1 LNSEPLLKETE
12 DLSNHEIFNMILR
25 DTKREGIDKLID
37 YLESTD
43 FYTAPASSRFHC
55 DYEGGLVSH
64 SLNVYTC
71 LVKKKKNPLWVKYL
85 SETPDESLALAAL
98 LHDVCKA
105 NFYTVD
111 FRNQKT
117 YDEEKVSAAARW
129 QIKSDNN
136 GSFIW
141 ETVPY
146 YKADEQFP
154 FGHGDKSVY
163 LVNKYITLTDEEAVA
178 IRFHM
183 GAYEGQNIWNSLG
196 NAFEKFPLAM
206 ALHEADME
214 ATHLLEVEVKK

>member
-1 LNSEPLLKETE
+1 MESNELLLNESN
-12 DLSNHEIFNMILR
+12 LSNSEIFNMILR
-25 DTKREGIDKLID
+25 DTKREGIEGLIK

-55 DYEGGLVSH
+55 DYEGGLVAH

-71 LVKKKKNPLWVKYL
+71 LVKKKKNELWRKYL
-85 SETPDESLALAAL
+85 RDTPDESFALAAL

-105 NFYTVD
+105 NFYKVD
-111 FRNQKT
+111 YRNQKT
-117 YDEEKVSAAARW
+117 YDEDKVNAAARW
-129 QIKSDNN
+129 QIKSDSN
-136 GSFIW
+136 GNFIW

-146 YKADEQFP
+146 YKTDEQFP

-183 GAYEGQNIWNSLG
+183 GAYESQNIWNSLG
-196 NAFEKFPLAM
+196 SAFEKFPLAL

-214 ATHLLEVEVKK
+214 ATHLLEVK

>member
-1 LNSEPLLKETE
+1 MEGNNESLLNESN
-12 DLSNHEIFNMILR
+12 LSNSEIFNMILR
-25 DTKREGIDKLID
+25 DTKREGIEELIK

-55 DYEGGLVSH
+55 DYEGGLISH

-71 LVKKKKNPLWVKYL
+71 LVKKKKNELWSKYL
-85 SETPDESLALAAL
+85 KGTPDESLALAAL

-105 NFYTVD
+105 NFYKVD
-111 FRNQKT
+111 YRNQKT
-117 YDEEKVSAAARW
+117 YDEDKVNAAARW
-129 QIKSDNN
+129 QIKSDSN
-136 GSFIW
+136 GNFIW
-141 ETVPY
+141 ETVPC
-146 YKADEQFP
+146 YKTDEQFP

-183 GAYEGQNIWNSLG
+183 GAYESQNIWNSLG
-196 NAFEKFPLAM
+196 NAFEKFPLAL

-214 ATHLLEVEVKK
+214 ATHLLEVN

>member
-1 LNSEPLLKETE
+1 MEGNELLLNESN
-12 DLSNHEIFNMILR
+12 LSNSEIFNMILR
-25 DTKREGIDKLID
+25 DTKREGIEGLIK

-64 SLNVYTC
+64 SLNVYIC
-71 LVKKKKNPLWVKYL
+71 IIKKKKNELWSKYL
-85 SETPDESLALAAL
+85 RDTPDESLALAAL

-105 NFYTVD
+105 NFYKVD
-111 FRNQKT
+111 YRNQKT
-117 YDEEKVSAAARW
+117 YDEDKVNAAARW
-129 QIKSDNN
+129 QIKSDSN
-136 GSFIW
+136 GNFIW

-146 YKADEQFP
+146 YKTDEQFP

-183 GAYEGQNIWNSLG
+183 GAYESQNIWNSLG
-196 NAFEKFPLAM
+196 SAFEKFPLAL

-214 ATHLLEVEVKK
+214 ATHLLEVK

>member
-1 LNSEPLLKETE
+1 MNSEPLLKEAE
-12 DLSNHEIFNMILR
+12 DLSNNEIFNMILR

-71 LVKKKKNPLWVKYL
+71 LVKKKKNPLWAKYL

-111 FRNQKT
+111 FKNQKT

-214 ATHLLEVEVKK
+214 ATHLLEVVKK

>member
-1 LNSEPLLKETE
+1 MNNELLLKKS
-12 DLSNHEIFNMILR
+12 DLSNSEIFNMILR
-25 DTKREGIDKLID
+25 DTKREGIEELIK

-43 FYTAPASSRFHC
+43 FYKAPASSRFHC

-71 LVKKKKNPLWVKYL
+71 LVKKKKNLVWNKYL
-85 SETPDESLALAAL
+85 NDTPDESLALAAL

-111 FRNQKT
+111 FKNQKT
-117 YDEEKVSAAARW
+117 YDEEKVASAARW

-136 GSFIW
+136 GNFIW

-146 YKADEQFP
+146 YKANEQFP

-196 NAFEKFPLAM
+196 SAYEKYPLAL

-214 ATHLLEVEVKK
+214 ATHLLEVK

>member
-1 LNSEPLLKETE
+1 MEVNNESLLNESN
-12 DLSNHEIFNMILR
+12 LSNSEIFNMILR
-25 DTKREGIDKLID
+25 DTKREGIEELIK

-71 LVKKKKNPLWVKYL
+71 ITKKKKNELWSKYL
-85 SETPDESLALAAL
+85 KDTPDESLALAAL

-105 NFYTVD
+105 NFYKVD
-111 FRNQKT
+111 YRNQKT
-117 YDEEKVSAAARW
+117 YDEDKVNAAARW
-129 QIKSDNN
+129 QIKSDSN
-136 GSFIW
+136 GNFIW

-146 YKADEQFP
+146 YKTDEQFP

-183 GAYEGQNIWNSLG
+183 GAYESQNIWNSLG
-196 NAFEKFPLAM
+196 NAFEKFPLAL

-214 ATHLLEVEVKK
+214 ATHLLEVK

>member
-1 LNSEPLLKETE
+1 MEGNNESLLNESN
-12 DLSNHEIFNMILR
+12 LSNGEIFNMILR
-25 DTKREGIDKLID
+25 DTKREGIEELIK

-71 LVKKKKNPLWVKYL
+71 ITKKKKNELWSKYL
-85 SETPDESLALAAL
+85 RDTPDESLALAAL

-105 NFYTVD
+105 NFYKVD
-111 FRNQKT
+111 YRNQKT
-117 YDEEKVSAAARW
+117 YDEDKVNAAARW
-129 QIKSDNN
+129 QIKSDSN
-136 GSFIW
+136 GNFIW

-146 YKADEQFP
+146 YKTDEQFP

-183 GAYEGQNIWNSLG
+183 GAYESQNIWNSLG
-196 NAFEKFPLAM
+196 SAFEKFPLAL

-214 ATHLLEVEVKK
+214 ATHLLEVN

>member
-1 LNSEPLLKETE
+1 MNNEPLLKEAE
-12 DLSNHEIFNMILR
+12 DLSNNEIFNMILR

-71 LVKKKKNPLWVKYL
+71 LVKKKKNPLWAKYL

-111 FRNQKT
+111 FKNQKT

-214 ATHLLEVEVKK
+214 ATHLLEVVKK